1 MHSVMVLLPDGFDD
15 VIATMLAIDG
25 KHAPMPM
32 TDRYRTFLIRGF
44 VYAYLAAMEDV
55 PGMPEYAEAY
65 RDLNAP
71 RA

>member
-15 VIATMLAIDG
+15 VITTMLAIDG
-25 KHAPMPM
+25 KHIPEM
-32 TDRYRTFLIRGF
+32 TDRYRTFIVRGF

-65 RDLNAP
+65 RDLNSP